1 MVRCPKTGT
10 IFMNISKYEQRVL
23 HALAQGGR
31 IAHRRDEDGRIVA
44 VECFTRDGWLLSDC
58 NLGVFRR
65 LKRRRLIA
73 SMDGQPYRITRLGL
87 GAVRA
92 QLDNR

>member
-1 MVRCPKTGT
+1 
-10 IFMNISKYEQRVL
+10 MNISKYEQRVL

-31 IAHRRDEDGRIVA
+31 IVHRRCEETGRIVE
-44 VECFTRDGWLLSDC
+44 VDCFTRDGWRLADC
-58 NLGVFRR
+58 RMGVFRR

-73 SMDGQPYRITRLGL
+73 SADGAPYRVTRLGL
-87 GAVRA
+87 AAVRP